1 MSIFKKKN
9 RPVKLG
15 QAKKKLSVRRE
26 IRHSLIVLLAV
37 TLQALSILWFYRPA
51 SIVSGGITG
60 IAMLL
65 NYATGGNIQSWIPMV
80 VLNAP
85 LLVLAYRELHLK
97 FVIYTALSTVYF
109 SLIFAVLENLPQPEI
124 FDMTNPV
131 MPLISVIFGAVLNGA
146 FGAIVIRNGA
156 STGGFDIVSLVLSK
170 KVAFPMGTISM
181 TFNMIIVAALAFF
194 KGMEVAA
201 LSIIALFVCSVS
213 FNNVLMGLNRNKTLF
228 IISDKWDTFAG
239 EVMSTVHR
247 GITYIPARGAY
258 TNAERK
264 IIYILAKTVEVATI
278 RRIVL
283 QHDPQAIISVI
294 DTKEVVGRGFTAN
307 N

>member
-1 MSIFKKKN
+1 MSMFKKK

-15 QAKKKLSVRRE
+15 QARKKLSFRRE
-26 IRHSLIVLLAV
+26 VRHSLVTLLAV

-51 SIVSGGITG
+51 GIVSGGVTG
-60 IAMLL
+60 ISMLL
-65 NYATGGNIQSWIPMV
+65 NYATDGHIQSWIPMV

-85 LLVLAYRELHLK
+85 LLYLAYRELHLK
-97 FVIYTALSTVYF
+97 FVVYTTLSTLYF
-109 SLIFAVLENLPQPEI
+109 SLIFAILENLPPVEI

-131 MPLISVIFGAVLNGA
+131 MPLISTIFGAVLNGV
-146 FGAIVIRNGA
+146 FGAIIIRNGS
-156 STGGFDIVSLVLSK
+156 STGGFDIVSLLVNKRTS
-170 KVAFPMGTISM
+170 FPVGTISM
-181 TFNMIIVAALAFF
+181 ALNMVIVVALAFV

-201 LSIIALFVCSVS
+201 LSIIALFTCSVS
-213 FNNVLMGLNRNKTLF
+213 FNNALMGLNRTKTLL
-228 IISDKWDTFAG
+228 IISDKWGEFAQ
-239 EVMSTVHR
+239 EVMNTVHR

-258 TNAERK
+258 TNAEREIVY
-264 IIYILAKTVEVATI
+264 IIAKTVEVATI

>member
-1 MSIFKKKN
+1 MSILKRKN
-9 RPVKLG
+9 RPVKIG
-15 QAKKKLSVRRE
+15 QAKKKLFLRRE
-26 IRHSLIVLLAV
+26 SRHVFLALV
-37 TLQALSILWFYRPA
+37 AITLQALTLLWFYRPA
-51 SIVSGGITG
+51 GIVSGGVTG
-60 IAMLL
+60 ISMLL
-65 NYATGGNIQSWIPMV
+65 NYATGGGIQSWIPMV
-80 VLNAP
+80 VLNLP
-85 LLVLAYRELHLK
+85 LLVVAYRELHLK
-97 FVIYTALSTVYF
+97 FVVYTAICTAYF
-109 SLIFAVLENLPQPEI
+109 SLIYAVFENLPQPQI

-146 FGAIVIRNGA
+146 LGSIVIRNGA
-156 STGGFDIVSLVLSK
+156 STGGFDIVSLVLSRR
-170 KVAFPMGTISM
+170 VSFPMGTISM
-181 TFNMIIVAALAFF
+181 AFNMIIVAALAFV

-201 LSIIALFVCSVS
+201 LSIIALFTCSVA
-213 FNNVLMGLNRNKTLF
+213 FNNALMGLNRNKTLF
-228 IISDKWDTFAG
+228 IISDKWDTFAN
-239 EVMSTVHR
+239 EVMSAVHR

-264 IIYILAKTVEVATI
+264 IVYIIAKTVEVATI

>member
-1 MSIFKKKN
+1 MSMFKKK

-15 QAKKKLSVRRE
+15 QARKKLSFRRE
-26 IRHSLIVLLAV
+26 VRHSLVTLLAV

-51 SIVSGGITG
+51 GIVSGGVTG
-60 IAMLL
+60 ISMLL
-65 NYATGGNIQSWIPMV
+65 NYATDGHIQSWIPMV

-85 LLVLAYRELHLK
+85 LLYLAYRELHLK
-97 FVIYTALSTVYF
+97 FVVYTTLSTLYF
-109 SLIFAVLENLPQPEI
+109 SLIFAILENLPPVEI

-131 MPLISVIFGAVLNGA
+131 MPLISTIFGAVLNGV
-146 FGAIVIRNGA
+146 FGAIIIRNGS
-156 STGGFDIVSLVLSK
+156 STGGFDIVSLLVNKRTS
-170 KVAFPMGTISM
+170 FPVGTISM
-181 TFNMIIVAALAFF
+181 ALNMVIVIALAFV

-201 LSIIALFVCSVS
+201 LSIIALFTCSVS
-213 FNNVLMGLNRNKTLF
+213 FNNALMGLNRTKTLL
-228 IISDKWDTFAG
+228 IISDKWGEFAQ
-239 EVMSTVHR
+239 EVMNTVHR

-258 TNAERK
+258 TNAEREIVY
-264 IIYILAKTVEVATI
+264 IIAKTVEVATI

>member
-1 MSIFKKKN
+1 
-9 RPVKLG
+9 
-15 QAKKKLSVRRE
+15 
-26 IRHSLIVLLAV
+26 
-37 TLQALSILWFYRPA
+37 
-51 SIVSGGITG
+51 
-60 IAMLL
+60 
-65 NYATGGNIQSWIPMV
+65 
-80 VLNAP
+80 
-85 LLVLAYRELHLK
+85 
-97 FVIYTALSTVYF
+97 
-109 SLIFAVLENLPQPEI
+109 
-124 FDMTNPV
+124 
-131 MPLISVIFGAVLNGA
+131 
-146 FGAIVIRNGA
+146 
-156 STGGFDIVSLVLSK
+156 VSLVLSK

-181 TFNMIIVAALAFF
+181 TFNMLIVAALAFF

-228 IISDKWDTFAG
+228 IISDKWDTFAS

>member
-15 QAKKKLSVRRE
+15 QAKKKLSARRE

-51 SIVSGGITG
+51 SIVSGGVTG
-60 IAMLL
+60 IDMLL

>member
-1 MSIFKKKN
+1 MSMFKKKN
-9 RPVKLG
+9 RPVKIG
-15 QAKKKLSVRRE
+15 QARKKLFLRRE
-26 IRHSLIVLLAV
+26 SRHIVMALLAV

-51 SIVSGGITG
+51 GIVSGGVTG
-60 IAMLL
+60 ISMLL
-65 NYATGGNIQSWIPMV
+65 NYATGGHIQSWIPMV
-80 VLNAP
+80 ALNLP
-85 LLVLAYRELHLK
+85 LLYLAYRELHLK
-97 FVIYTALSTVYF
+97 FAIYTALCTVYF
-109 SLIFAVLENLPQPEI
+109 SLIYAVFENLPQPAI

-146 FGAIVIRNGA
+146 FGSIVIRNGA
-156 STGGFDIVSLVLSK
+156 STGGLDIVSLVVSK
-170 KVAFPMGTISM
+170 HVAFPMGTITM
-181 TFNMIIVAALAFF
+181 ACNMVIVAALAFV

-201 LSIIALFVCSVS
+201 LSIIALFVSSVS
-213 FNNVLMGLNRNKTLF
+213 FNNALMGLNRTKTLF
-228 IISDKWDTFAG
+228 IISDKWDEFAH
-239 EVMSTVHR
+239 EVMNTVHR

-264 IIYILAKTVEVATI
+264 IVYIIAKTVEVATI

>member
-1 MSIFKKKN
+1 
-9 RPVKLG
+9 
-15 QAKKKLSVRRE
+15 
-26 IRHSLIVLLAV
+26 
-37 TLQALSILWFYRPA
+37 
-51 SIVSGGITG
+51 
-60 IAMLL
+60 
-65 NYATGGNIQSWIPMV
+65 
-80 VLNAP
+80 
-85 LLVLAYRELHLK
+85 
-97 FVIYTALSTVYF
+97 
-109 SLIFAVLENLPQPEI
+109 
-124 FDMTNPV
+124 
-131 MPLISVIFGAVLNGA
+131 
-146 FGAIVIRNGA
+146 
-156 STGGFDIVSLVLSK
+156 
-170 KVAFPMGTISM
+170 MGTISM
-181 TFNMIIVAALAFF
+181 AFNMIIVAALAFV

-213 FNNVLMGLNRNKTLF
+213 FNNALLGLNRNKTLF
-228 IISDKWDTFAG
+228 IISDKWDSFAH

-264 IIYILAKTVEVATI
+264 IVYIIAKTVEVATI

>member
-15 QAKKKLSVRRE
+15 QAKKKLSARRE

-51 SIVSGGITG
+51 SIVSGGVTG

-85 LLVLAYRELHLK
+85 LLFLAYKELHLK
-97 FVIYTALSTVYF
+97 FVIYTTLSTLYF
-109 SLIFAVLENLPQPEI
+109 SLIFAILENLPPVQI

-131 MPLISVIFGAVLNGA
+131 MPLISTIFGAVLNGV
-146 FGAIVIRNGA
+146 FGAIIIRSGS
-156 STGGFDIVSLVLSK
+156 STGGFDIVSLLVNKRTS
-170 KVAFPMGTISM
+170 FPVGTISM
-181 TFNMIIVAALAFF
+181 ALNMVIVAALAFV

-201 LSIIALFVCSVS
+201 LSIIALFTCSVS
-213 FNNVLMGLNRNKTLF
+213 FNNALLGLNRTKTLF
-228 IISDKWDTFAG
+228 IISDKWSEFAQ
-239 EVMSTVHR
+239 EVMNTVHR

-258 TNAERK
+258 TNAEREIVY
-264 IIYILAKTVEVATI
+264 IIAKTVEVATI

-283 QHDPQAIISVI
+283 THDPQAIISVI

>member
-15 QAKKKLSVRRE
+15 QAKKKLSARRE

-51 SIVSGGITG
+51 SIVSGGVTG

-85 LLVLAYRELHLK
+85 LLILAYRELHLK

>member
-1 MSIFKKKN
+1 MSILKRKN
-9 RPVKLG
+9 RPVKIG
-15 QAKKKLSVRRE
+15 QAKKKLFLRRE
-26 IRHSLIVLLAV
+26 SRHVFLALV
-37 TLQALSILWFYRPA
+37 AITLQALTLLWFYRPA
-51 SIVSGGITG
+51 GIVSG
-60 IAMLL
+60 
-65 NYATGGNIQSWIPMV
+65 WIPMV
-80 VLNAP
+80 VLNLP
-85 LLVLAYRELHLK
+85 LLVVAYRELHLK
-97 FVIYTALSTVYF
+97 FVVYTAICTAYF
-109 SLIFAVLENLPQPEI
+109 SLIYAVFENLPQPQI

-146 FGAIVIRNGA
+146 LGSIVIRNGA
-156 STGGFDIVSLVLSK
+156 STGGFDIVSLVLSR
-170 KVAFPMGTISM
+170 KVSFPMGTISM
-181 TFNMIIVAALAFF
+181 AFNMIIVAALAFV

-201 LSIIALFVCSVS
+201 LSIIALFVCSIS
-213 FNNVLMGLNRNKTLF
+213 FNNALLGLNRNKTLF
-228 IISDKWDTFAG
+228 IISDKWDSFAH

-264 IIYILAKTVEVATI
+264 IVYIIAKTVEVATI

-283 QHDPQAIISVI
+283 THDPQAIISVI

>member
-1 MSIFKKKN
+1 MSIIKKKN

-15 QAKKKLSVRRE
+15 QAKKKLFVRRE
-26 IRHSLIVLLAV
+26 ARHIVIMLAAV

-51 SIVSGGITG
+51 GIVSGGITG
-60 IAMLL
+60 ISMLL

-85 LLVLAYRELHLK
+85 LLFLAYKELHLK
-97 FVIYTALSTVYF
+97 FVIYTTLSTLYF
-109 SLIFAVLENLPQPEI
+109 SLIFAILENLPPVQI

-131 MPLISVIFGAVLNGA
+131 MPLISTIFGAVLNGV
-146 FGAIVIRNGA
+146 FGAIIIRSGS
-156 STGGFDIVSLVLSK
+156 STGGFDIVSLLVNKRTS
-170 KVAFPMGTISM
+170 FPVGTISM
-181 TFNMIIVAALAFF
+181 ALNMVIVAALAFVR
-194 KGMEVAA
+194 GMEVAA
-201 LSIIALFVCSVS
+201 LSIIALFTCSVS
-213 FNNVLMGLNRNKTLF
+213 FNNALLGLNRTKTLF
-228 IISDKWDTFAG
+228 IISDKWSEFAQ
-239 EVMSTVHR
+239 EVMNTVHR

-258 TNAERK
+258 TNAEREIVY
-264 IIYILAKTVEVATI
+264 IIAKTVEVATI

>member
-15 QAKKKLSVRRE
+15 QAKKKLSARRE

-51 SIVSGGITG
+51 SIVSGGVTG

-109 SLIFAVLENLPQPEI
+109 SLIFAVLENLPQPKI

-181 TFNMIIVAALAFF
+181 TFNMLIVAALAFF

-228 IISDKWDTFAG
+228 IISDKWDSFAH

>member
-15 QAKKKLSVRRE
+15 QAKKKLSARRE

-51 SIVSGGITG
+51 SIVSGGVTG

-294 DTKEVVGRGFTAN
+294 DTKEVVGRGFTAHN
-307 N
+307 

>member
-1 MSIFKKKN
+1 MNMFKRKN

-15 QAKKKLSVRRE
+15 QAKKKLFVRRE
-26 IRHSLIVLLAV
+26 ARHIVIMLAAV

-51 SIVSGGITG
+51 GIVSGGITG
-60 IAMLL
+60 ISMLL

-80 VLNAP
+80 ALNAP
-85 LLVLAYRELHLK
+85 LLYLAYKELHLK
-97 FVIYTALSTVYF
+97 FVIYTTLSTLYF
-109 SLIFAVLENLPQPEI
+109 SLIFAIFENLPPVQI

-131 MPLISVIFGAVLNGA
+131 MPLISTIFGAVLNGV
-146 FGAIVIRNGA
+146 FGAIIIRQGS
-156 STGGFDIVSLVLSK
+156 STGGFDIVSLLVNK
-170 KVAFPMGTISM
+170 KTSFPVGTISM
-181 TFNMIIVAALAFF
+181 AFNMVIVIALAFVA
-194 KGMEVAA
+194 GMEVAA
-201 LSIIALFVCSVS
+201 LSIIALFTCSVA
-213 FNNVLMGLNRNKTLF
+213 FNNALLGLNRTKTLF
-228 IISDKWDTFAG
+228 IISDKWDTFSS

-264 IIYILAKTVEVATI
+264 IVYIIAKTVEVATI

>member
-15 QAKKKLSVRRE
+15 QAKKKLSARRE

-51 SIVSGGITG
+51 SIVSGGVTG

-85 LLVLAYRELHLK
+85 LLILAYRELHLK

-109 SLIFAVLENLPQPEI
+109 SLIFAVLENLPQPKI

-181 TFNMIIVAALAFF
+181 TFNMLIVAALAFF

-228 IISDKWDTFAG
+228 IISDKWDTFAS

-247 GITYIPARGAY
+247 GITYIPARGA
-258 TNAERK
+258 
-264 IIYILAKTVEVATI
+264 
-278 RRIVL
+278 
-283 QHDPQAIISVI
+283 
-294 DTKEVVGRGFTAN
+294 
-307 N
+307 

>member
-1 MSIFKKKN
+1 MSILKKKQ

-15 QAKKKLSVRRE
+15 QARKKLFVRRE
-26 IRHSLIVLLAV
+26 SRHILLSVVAV

-51 SIVSGGITG
+51 SIVSGGVTG
-60 IAMLL
+60 ISMLL
-65 NYATGGNIQSWIPMV
+65 NYATGGHIQSWIPMV

-85 LLVLAYRELHLK
+85 LLYLAYRELHLK
-97 FVIYTALSTVYF
+97 FAVYTALFTLYF
-109 SLIFAVLENLPQPEI
+109 SLIFAVLENLPQPAI

-146 FGAIVIRNGA
+146 FGSIVIRNGG

-170 KVAFPMGTISM
+170 RVSFPMGTISM
-181 TFNMIIVAALAFF
+181 AFNMVIVAALAFV

-213 FNNVLMGLNRNKTLF
+213 FNNALMGLNRNKTLF
-228 IISDKWDTFAG
+228 IISDRWDTFSH
-239 EVMSTVHR
+239 EVMRTVHR
-247 GITYIPARGAY
+247 GVTYIPAKGAY
-258 TNAERK
+258 TNADRK
-264 IIYILAKTVEVATI
+264 IVYIIAKTVEVATI

-283 QHDPQAIISVI
+283 QHDPAAIISVI

>member
-51 SIVSGGITG
+51 SIVSGGVTG

-85 LLVLAYRELHLK
+85 LLILAYRELHLK

-181 TFNMIIVAALAFF
+181 TFNMLIVAALAFF

-228 IISDKWDTFAG
+228 IISDKWDTFAS

>member
-1 MSIFKKKN
+1 MNKRK

-15 QAKKKLSVRRE
+15 QAKQKLAIRRE
-26 IRHSLIVLLAV
+26 ARHMFLTLLAV
-37 TLQALSILWFYRPA
+37 TLQALSILWFYEPA
-51 SIVSGGITG
+51 GIVAGGITG
-60 IAMLL
+60 IAMLF

-85 LLVLAYRELHLK
+85 LLFLAYRDLHLK
-97 FVIYTALSTVYF
+97 FVIHTTIATLYF
-109 SLIFAVLENLPQPEI
+109 SLIFAIFENLPPVHV

-131 MPLISVIFGAVLNGA
+131 MPLISTIFGAVLNGV
-146 FGAIVIRNGA
+146 FGAIIIRNGS
-156 STGGFDIVSLVLSK
+156 STGGFDIVSLLVNRRTS
-170 KVAFPMGTISM
+170 FPVGSISM
-181 TFNMIIVAALAFF
+181 AFNMVIVLGLIFV

-201 LSIIALFVCSVS
+201 LSIIALFTCSVS
-213 FNNVLMGLNRNKTLF
+213 FNNALLGLNRTKTLF
-228 IISDKWDTFAG
+228 IISDKWSSFSN
-239 EVMSTVHR
+239 EVMNTVHR

-258 TNAERK
+258 TNAAREIVY
-264 IIYILAKTVEVATI
+264 IIAKTVEVATI

-294 DTKEVVGRGFTAN
+294 DTKEVVGRGFTPN

>member
-15 QAKKKLSVRRE
+15 QAKKKLSARRE

-51 SIVSGGITG
+51 SIVSGGVTG

-131 MPLISVIFGAVLNGA
+131 MPLISVIFGAVLNGV
-146 FGAIVIRNGA
+146 FGSIVIRNGG
-156 STGGFDIVSLVLSK
+156 STGGFDIVSLVLSRR
-170 KVAFPMGTISM
+170 VSFPMGTISM

>member
-15 QAKKKLSVRRE
+15 QAKKKLFVRRE
-26 IRHSLIVLLAV
+26 ARHIVIMLAAV

-51 SIVSGGITG
+51 GIVSGGITG
-60 IAMLL
+60 ISMLL

-85 LLVLAYRELHLK
+85 LLYLAYRELHLK
-97 FVIYTALSTVYF
+97 FVIYTTISTLYF
-109 SLIFAVLENLPQPEI
+109 SLIFAVFENLPPVEI

-131 MPLISVIFGAVLNGA
+131 MPLISVIFGAVLNGL

-156 STGGFDIVSLVLSK
+156 STGGFDIVSLVLSRR
-170 KVAFPMGTISM
+170 VSSPMGTISM
-181 TFNMIIVAALAFF
+181 SFNMIIVAALAYF

-228 IISDKWDTFAG
+228 IISDKWDTFAH
-239 EVMSTVHR
+239 EVMETVHR

-258 TNAERK
+258 TNAEHR
-264 IIYILAKTVEVATI
+264 IIYIIAKTVEVATI

>member
-15 QAKKKLSVRRE
+15 QAKKKLSARRE

-51 SIVSGGITG
+51 SIVSGGVTG

-131 MPLISVIFGAVLNGA
+131 MPLLSVIFGAVLNGA

>member
-15 QAKKKLSVRRE
+15 QAKKKLSARRE

-51 SIVSGGITG
+51 SIVSGGVTG

-170 KVAFPMGTISM
+170 KVAFPMGTISV

>member
-1 MSIFKKKN
+1 MSILKRKN
-9 RPVKLG
+9 RPVKIG
-15 QAKKKLSVRRE
+15 QAKKKLFLRRE
-26 IRHSLIVLLAV
+26 SRHVFLALV
-37 TLQALSILWFYRPA
+37 AITLQALTLLWFYRPA
-51 SIVSGGITG
+51 GIVSGGVTG
-60 IAMLL
+60 ISMLL
-65 NYATGGNIQSWIPMV
+65 NYATGGGIQSWIPMV
-80 VLNAP
+80 VLNLP
-85 LLVLAYRELHLK
+85 LLVVAYRELHLK
-97 FVIYTALSTVYF
+97 FVVYTAICTAYF
-109 SLIFAVLENLPQPEI
+109 SLIYAVFENLPQPQI

-146 FGAIVIRNGA
+146 LGSIVIRNGA
-156 STGGFDIVSLVLSK
+156 STGGFDIVSLVLSRR
-170 KVAFPMGTISM
+170 VSFPMGTISM
-181 TFNMIIVAALAFF
+181 AFNMIIVAALAFV

-213 FNNVLMGLNRNKTLF
+213 FNNALMGLNRNKTLF
-228 IISDKWDTFAG
+228 IISDKWDSFAH

-247 GITYIPARGAY
+247 GVTYIPARGAY

-264 IIYILAKTVEVATI
+264 IVYILAKTVEVATI

-283 QHDPQAIISVI
+283 SHDPQAIISVI

>member
-15 QAKKKLSVRRE
+15 QAKKKLSARRE

-51 SIVSGGITG
+51 SIVSGGVTG

-65 NYATGGNIQSWIPMV
+65 NYATGGNVQSWIPMV

-85 LLVLAYRELHLK
+85 LLILAYRELHLK

>member
-1 MSIFKKKN
+1 M
-9 RPVKLG
+9 
-15 QAKKKLSVRRE
+15 
-26 IRHSLIVLLAV
+26 
-37 TLQALSILWFYRPA
+37 
-51 SIVSGGITG
+51 
-60 IAMLL
+60 
-65 NYATGGNIQSWIPMV
+65 
-80 VLNAP
+80 
-85 LLVLAYRELHLK
+85 
-97 FVIYTALSTVYF
+97 
-109 SLIFAVLENLPQPEI
+109 
-124 FDMTNPV
+124 
-131 MPLISVIFGAVLNGA
+131 
-146 FGAIVIRNGA
+146 
-156 STGGFDIVSLVLSK
+156 SLVLSR

-181 TFNMIIVAALAFF
+181 AFNMVIVAALAFV

-213 FNNVLMGLNRNKTLF
+213 FNNALMGLNRNKTLF

-264 IIYILAKTVEVATI
+264 IVYILAKTVEVATI

-283 QHDPQAIISVI
+283 SHDPQAILSVI

>member
-15 QAKKKLSVRRE
+15 QAKKKLFVRRE
-26 IRHSLIVLLAV
+26 ARHIVIMLAAV

-51 SIVSGGITG
+51 GIVSGGITG
-60 IAMLL
+60 ISMLL

-85 LLVLAYRELHLK
+85 LLFLAYKELHLK
-97 FVIYTALSTVYF
+97 FVIYTTLSTLYF
-109 SLIFAVLENLPQPEI
+109 SLIFAILENLPPVQI

-131 MPLISVIFGAVLNGA
+131 MPLISTIFGAVLNGV
-146 FGAIVIRNGA
+146 FGAIIIRSGS
-156 STGGFDIVSLVLSK
+156 STGGFDIVSLLVNKRTS
-170 KVAFPMGTISM
+170 FPVGTISM
-181 TFNMIIVAALAFF
+181 ALNMVIVAALAFVA
-194 KGMEVAA
+194 GMEVAA
-201 LSIIALFVCSVS
+201 LSIIALFTCSVS
-213 FNNVLMGLNRNKTLF
+213 FNNALLGLNRTKTLF
-228 IISDKWDTFAG
+228 IISDKWSEFAQ
-239 EVMSTVHR
+239 EVMNTVHR

-258 TNAERK
+258 TNAEREIVY
-264 IIYILAKTVEVATI
+264 IIAKTVEVATI

-283 QHDPQAIISVI
+283 THDPQAIISVI

>member
-1 MSIFKKKN
+1 MNMFKRKN

-15 QAKKKLSVRRE
+15 QAKKKLFLRRE
-26 IRHSLIVLLAV
+26 SRHILMALLAV

-51 SIVSGGITG
+51 GIVSGGITG
-60 IAMLL
+60 ISMLL

-80 VLNAP
+80 ALNAP
-85 LLVLAYRELHLK
+85 LLFLAYRELHLK
-97 FVIYTALSTVYF
+97 FVIYTALCTLYF
-109 SLIFAVLENLPQPEI
+109 SLIFAVLENLPQPRI

-131 MPLISVIFGAVLNGA
+131 MPLISVIFGAVLNGV
-146 FGAIVIRNGA
+146 FGSIVIRNGG
-156 STGGFDIVSLVLSK
+156 STGGFDIVSLVLSR
-170 KVAFPMGTISM
+170 KVSFPMGTISM
-181 TFNMIIVAALAFF
+181 AFNMVIVGALAFV

-201 LSIIALFVCSVS
+201 LSIIALFTCSVA
-213 FNNVLMGLNRNKTLF
+213 FNNALMGLNRNKTLF
-228 IISDKWDTFAG
+228 IISDKWDTFAH

-264 IIYILAKTVEVATI
+264 IVYIIAKTVEVATI

-283 QHDPQAIISVI
+283 THDPQAIISVI

>member
-1 MSIFKKKN
+1 MSIFRKKN

-15 QAKKKLSVRRE
+15 QAKKKLTFRRE
-26 IRHSLIVLLAV
+26 ARHSVMALLAV
-37 TLQALSILWFYRPA
+37 TLQALSILWFYRPVG
-51 SIVSGGITG
+51 IVSGGVTG

-85 LLVLAYRELHLK
+85 LLILAYRELHLK

-109 SLIFAVLENLPQPEI
+109 SLIFAVLENLPQPKI

-201 LSIIALFVCSVS
+201 LSIIALFVGSVS

-228 IISDKWDTFAG
+228 IISDKWDTFAQ

-264 IIYILAKTVEVATI
+264 IIYIIAKTVEVATI

>member
-1 MSIFKKKN
+1 MSMFKKKK

-15 QAKKKLSVRRE
+15 QAKKKLFVRRE
-26 IRHSLIVLLAV
+26 ARHIVLSLVAV
-37 TLQALSILWFYRPA
+37 TLQALSILWFYRPVG
-51 SIVSGGITG
+51 IVSGGITG
-60 IAMLL
+60 ISMLL

-97 FVIYTALSTVYF
+97 FVIYTTVSTLYF
-109 SLIFAVLENLPQPEI
+109 SLIFAILENLPPVQI

-131 MPLISVIFGAVLNGA
+131 MPLISTIFGAVLNGA
-146 FGAIVIRNGA
+146 FGAIIIRNGS
-156 STGGFDIVSLVLSK
+156 STGGSDIVSLLVNKRTS
-170 KVAFPMGTISM
+170 FPVGTISM
-181 TFNMIIVAALAFF
+181 AFNMVIVAALAVV

-201 LSIIALFVCSVS
+201 LSIIALFTCSVS
-213 FNNVLMGLNRNKTLF
+213 FNNALLGLNRTKTLF
-228 IISDKWDTFAG
+228 IISDKWSEFAH
-239 EVMSTVHR
+239 EVMNTVHR

-258 TNAERK
+258 TNAEREIVY
-264 IIYILAKTVEVATI
+264 IIAKTVEVATI